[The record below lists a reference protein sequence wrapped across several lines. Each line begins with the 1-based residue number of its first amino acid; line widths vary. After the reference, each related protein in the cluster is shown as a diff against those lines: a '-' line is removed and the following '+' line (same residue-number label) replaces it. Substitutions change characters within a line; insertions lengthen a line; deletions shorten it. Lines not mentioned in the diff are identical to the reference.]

1 MGTREGA
8 GVEKEE
14 GRDGVNNSWEEEQP
28 GKSWVVLE
36 ERNQGSIGLPL
47 LLGLAKSHRHERW
60 LPFFE
65 NFDES
70 LKILFAR
77 KKERNSKVLT

>member
-1 MGTREGA
+1 MGTTEGA

-14 GRDGVNNSWEEEQP
+14 GEDPVKSWENERPGKMENEQP

-47 LLGLAKSHRHERW
+47 LLGLAKSHRHE
-60 LPFFE
+60 
-65 NFDES
+65 
-70 LKILFAR
+70 I
-77 KKERNSKVLT
+77 

>member
-14 GRDGVNNSWEEEQP
+14 GQDGVNNSWEAEQP

-60 LPFFE
+60 LHFL
-65 NFDES
+65 S
-70 LKILFAR
+70 CSKYSAR
-77 KKERNSKVLT
+77 AKEKAMQKF

>member
-14 GRDGVNNSWEEEQP
+14 GRDGVNNSWEAEQP

-47 LLGLAKSHRHERW
+47 LLGLAKSH
-60 LPFFE
+60 
-65 NFDES
+65 
-70 LKILFAR
+70 
-77 KKERNSKVLT
+77 